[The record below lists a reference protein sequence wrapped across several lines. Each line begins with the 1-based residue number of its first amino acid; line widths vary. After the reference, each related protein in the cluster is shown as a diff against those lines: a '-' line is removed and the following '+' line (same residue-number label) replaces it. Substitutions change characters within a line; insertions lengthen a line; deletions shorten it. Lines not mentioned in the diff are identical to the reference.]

1 MLDFSNDPA
10 SAGRSVAPPRPRRQ
24 TATINLGCGAR
35 SGTNPRRV
43 RCSLEFYVRTAKV
56 SPAETT
62 ALLPSQPGTNPSR
75 TRGTHRLCALRPGP
89 GAAVVAASVLG
100 ATASSSRNAAATCLA
115 ANTALAVVAGPLD
128 AATSANASSATA
140 ESSVSSASPAEL
152 FVGPPCERRVRGRG
166 GDVGGVSHGFGRG
179 DF

>member
-1 MLDFSNDPA
+1 MFVGVLCEDGKGESGGNDGVAAVPA
-10 SAGRSVAPPRPRRQ
+10 GDQPVPDAGNAS
-24 TATINLGCGAR
+24 
-35 SGTNPRRV
+35 S
-43 RCSLEFYVRTAKV
+43 VRTA
-56 SPAETT
+56 
-62 ALLPSQPGTNPSR
+62 PG
-75 TRGTHRLCALRPGP
+75 A
-89 GAAVVAASVLG
+89 GAAVVAASVSV